1 MELGTDRGTSV
12 TRRFLLYFQDS
23 LQEGEQIQQLLLLVE
38 EKKTELC
45 LYVCEDSSHFSTDE
59 FFSTIRT
66 FRRLFLKTIE
76 VSSQSDAGPA
86 GKANNGEEPFKDLA
100 D

>member
-1 MELGTDRGTSV
+1 MV
-12 TRRFLLYFQDS
+12 FQDS
-23 LQEGEQIQQLLLLVE
+23 LREGEQIHQLLLLVE
-38 EKKTELC
+38 EKKTQLC

-66 FRRLFLKTIE
+66 FRRLFLRTIS
-76 VSSQSDAGPA
+76 VSSQLDAGSA
-86 GKANNGEEPFKDLA
+86 EKANND